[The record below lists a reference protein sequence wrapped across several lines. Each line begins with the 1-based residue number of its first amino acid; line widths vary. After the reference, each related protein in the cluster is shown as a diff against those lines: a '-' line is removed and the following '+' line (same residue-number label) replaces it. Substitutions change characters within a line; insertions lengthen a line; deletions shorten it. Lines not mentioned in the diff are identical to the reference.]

1 MKVEIDINENYI
13 KPKAVIHTK
22 EITDEVI
29 KALHTLSN
37 TKDNCNKLLGYKDGK
52 IIPLVTSDIIRIYS
66 ENQKTYSETKKGIL
80 LMKLP
85 LYKVEELLSSSDFVR
100 ISQSEIVN
108 FKEIENFDM
117 NYTGTIVIIFKSGNK
132 SYVSRRY
139 IKKIKDYLGIWGE
152 YLC

>member
-1 MKVEIDINENYI
+1 MNIELDIDESYI

-139 IKKIKDYLGIWGE
+139 IKKIKDYLGI
-152 YLC
+152 